1 MVQCIPMVPGGVYAL
16 RVELLIDEAS
26 REGRATTTDDRRTC
40 DLALFPFLF
49 SCFLPKCLL

>member
-16 RVELLIDEAS
+16 RVELLINEAS

-40 DLALFPFLF
+40 DLALFPFFF